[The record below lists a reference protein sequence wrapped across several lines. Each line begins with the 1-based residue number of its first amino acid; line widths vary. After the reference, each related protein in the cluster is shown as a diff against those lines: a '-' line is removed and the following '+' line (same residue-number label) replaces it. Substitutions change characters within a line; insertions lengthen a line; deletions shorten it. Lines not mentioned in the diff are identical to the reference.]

1 MILPMNLYFRD
12 SRDYHELVFLLQ
24 FGAVISFYAQAYGFT
39 LDVTTRAGL
48 RSMRRAVA
56 WTFVSVLWGRGIRYV
71 IIGTRLLATIQGA
84 GRPTLWKLGVVGLSG
99 MGIFNFVVIVD
110 TARKLWKFC
119 VRTPMPIENNELQ
132 AGMKRLRLV
141 DRWRGSDEELIRL
154 FNGEGRPD
162 GAPRPRQMSLEEVKR
177 HRLSLPGG
185 DRLGVSRRRPAAR
198 VAGDS

>member
-1 MILPMNLYFRD
+1 MCKSTVTATASTRRMNVYFRD
-12 SRDYHELVFLLQ
+12 CRDYHELVFLLQ

-110 TARKLWKFC
+110 TARKLWKFG
-119 VRTPMPIENNELQ
+119 VRTPMPLEN
-132 AGMKRLRLV
+132 
-141 DRWRGSDEELIRL
+141 
-154 FNGEGRPD
+154 
-162 GAPRPRQMSLEEVKR
+162 
-177 HRLSLPGG
+177 
-185 DRLGVSRRRPAAR
+185 AR
-198 VAGDS
+198 VAKDS

>member
-1 MILPMNLYFRD
+1 MVVIDAMPADAAAARPIGVLDVPDRRPPAFDRALENEGGRPLVVHAAAEEPRPVGSEAVD
-12 SRDYHELVFLLQ
+12 HELVFLLQ

-84 GRPTLWKLGVVGLSG
+84 GRPTLWKLGAAGLSG

-119 VRTPMPIENNELQ
+119 VRTPMPLEN
-132 AGMKRLRLV
+132 
-141 DRWRGSDEELIRL
+141 
-154 FNGEGRPD
+154 
-162 GAPRPRQMSLEEVKR
+162 
-177 HRLSLPGG
+177 
-185 DRLGVSRRRPAAR
+185 AR
-198 VAGDS
+198 VAKES